1 MSQTSIELVTPNRAV
16 SDDTAQLQDTFN
28 QGFESRATDAE
39 FSLPPVDGGRKAYL
53 FLAACWV
60 VEAVTFGKSISRI
73 FPSTT

>member
-16 SDDTAQLQDTFN
+16 SDDTTQLQDTLD
-28 QGFESRATDAE
+28 QGFESRTTDAE

-60 VEAVTFGKSISRI
+60 VEAVTFGKPPYIGLSG
-73 FPSTT
+73 TD